1 MFICSINIAAGFLL
15 GQPADLINLFF
26 SFIFVPINREVT
38 WGCNAQ
44 QPQLLKIDH
53 NHIMHTTGFNHRTP
67 VYLSSFKSLHMGR
80 FVYLEACK
88 PAVVLTY
95 FVRATWGRRQG
106 KGSDDQEA
114 TRAAQQTHG
123 CPVPQGWEGKCFPEG
138 KQGFQ
143 PFQCCTALFSTA
155 NSY

>member
-1 MFICSINIAAGFLL
+1 MVYVYLFYKYCGRVPS

-26 SFIFVPINREVT
+26 SFIFVPINWEVT

-44 QPQLLKIDH
+44 LLKIH
-53 NHIMHTTGFNHRTP
+53 RNHIMHTTGLSHRTP
-67 VYLSSFKSLHMGR
+67 LNLSSLKSLHTGR
-80 FVYLEACK
+80 LVYLEACK
-88 PAVVLTY
+88 PAVVVAH
-95 FVRATWGRRQG
+95 FVRATWGRRQC

-114 TRAAQQTHG
+114 TWAAQQTHG
-123 CPVPQGWEGKCFPEG
+123 CPVPQGWEGKHFPEG
-138 KQGFQ
+138 KRGFQ